1 MDITPLRAWK
11 GNKIKYVNPLW
22 LCIMCW
28 FFTSKIK
35 VTADR
40 KGDNSPTCT
49 EGEQDII
56 CKSLMVMHYVLV
68 LHKYN

>member
-1 MDITPLRAWK
+1 MEITLLRAWK
-11 GNKIKYVNPLW
+11 VNRICYVNPLW

-28 FFTSKIK
+28 FFTSIIKI
-35 VTADR
+35 TADR

-56 CKSLMVMHYVLV
+56 F
-68 LHKYN
+68 